1 MKKFVLKKLT
11 LRNFKG
17 VRFFELFPNEKE
29 TVIMGENEAGKT
41 TLATAP
47 VWTKYGK
54 DLEDRAD
61 YEIQTYDEN
70 NNLILDL
77 EHSVEEVYDV
87 DGDEISL
94 TRIYVPEY
102 TEKDDIRVLTGH
114 HTEYKWCDVPL
125 KRAKDFS
132 EKVSSFFGN
141 EIVYKILT
149 NPLFFNSD
157 KFGWANRRK
166 IFIDMVGEVT
176 DEDVASIKPSFRE
189 LMAELT
195 NKTMEE
201 YKIQLKTRIAKI
213 DERVSLI
220 PDLIK
225 ENKRNIPEEPDYT
238 ELQSRLSEVRVN
250 LETIDAQLR
259 DRSELMRG
267 FILKK
272 EAYFKNLN
280 SLNDLL
286 RKTEESAR
294 EESQKAEN
302 EKSLKVYDL
311 RLKINNLENDIR
323 LAEKSIETAKADIA
337 RKTEEQAKL
346 RTRFSETAASELI
359 FDPDAFS
366 CPACNTPY
374 NPKKA
379 GSIRDA
385 MLANFNRNKSAQL
398 DSINREGGKLKSEIE
413 ELQVKAVNLEKEKTA
428 SMESLITVQSELK
441 VLSETPVAS
450 RSYEAIL
457 AGNTEYQKI
466 KEQRDFLQANPI
478 KEEHQDN
485 SSVETE
491 KKQLETMRDTIKK
504 QLDIK
509 DQVERINTRNR
520 ELEAEHKKLA
530 QEKVSLK
537 KDLDTIEDFEDTRI
551 STVEE
556 RVNHL
561 FRNIK
566 IKMFEKR
573 LNGETK
579 NICDTIIKGVPFS
592 SANDAAKIQ
601 AGIEIINVLHD
612 HYEIILPIFCDN
624 RESVTMIPET
634 KAQVI
639 NLYVN
644 PDYKTL
650 TVK

>member
-1 MKKFVLKKLT
+1 MKKFILKRLT

-17 VRFFELFPNEKE
+17 VRFFELSPNGKE
-29 TVIMGENEAGKT
+29 TVIMGANEAGKT

-61 YEIQTYDEN
+61 HEIQTYDES
-70 NNLILDL
+70 NNLLPDL

-87 DGDEISL
+87 DGGEISL

-102 TEKDDIRVLTGH
+102 TEKDDTRVLTGH

-166 IFIDMVGEVT
+166 IFIDMTGEVS
-176 DEDVASIKPSFRE
+176 DQDVASMKPSFRE
-189 LMAELT
+189 LMGKLV
-195 NKTMEE
+195 NKTMED

-213 DERVSLI
+213 DERITLI
-220 PDLIK
+220 PNLIK

-238 ELQSRLSEVRVN
+238 DLQSQLNEVQVKI
-250 LETIDAQLR
+250 ETIDAQLK
-259 DRSELMRG
+259 DRSELMKG

-286 RKTEESAR
+286 RKMEESAR

-302 EKSLKVYDL
+302 NKNLKVYDL
-311 RLKINNLENDIR
+311 KLKINNLENDIK
-323 LAEKSIETAKADIA
+323 LAEKSIETAIADIA
-337 RKTEEQAKL
+337 GKTQDQAKL
-346 RTRFSETAASELI
+346 RARFNEAAASELI
-359 FDPDAFS
+359 FDPGVFS
-366 CPACNTPY
+366 CPTCNTPY
-374 NPKKA
+374 NPEKA
-379 GSIRDA
+379 DSIRDT
-385 MLANFNRNKSAQL
+385 MLANFNKNKSAQL
-398 DSINREGGKLKSEIE
+398 ELINTQGGKLKSEIE
-413 ELQVKAVNLEKEKTA
+413 ELQVKAVNLEKEKTVYK
-428 SMESLITVQSELK
+428 ESLITLQSELTI
-441 VLSETPVAS
+441 LAQAPVYS
-450 RSYEAIL
+450 KSYDAIL
-457 AGNTEYQKI
+457 AGDAGYQKV
-466 KEQRDFLQANPI
+466 KNQRDFLEANPI
-478 KEEHQDN
+478 KEEHQD
-485 SSVETE
+485 SSGMEAE
-491 KKQLETMRDTIKK
+491 KKLLETRRDTINKE
-504 QLDIK
+504 LDIQN
-509 DQVERINTRNR
+509 QVERINTRNT

-530 QEKVSLK
+530 QEKVTLK
-537 KDLDTIEDFEDTRI
+537 KDLDIIDDFEDTRI

-556 RVNHL
+556 RVNRL
-561 FRNIK
+561 FKSIK

-612 HYEIILPIFCDN
+612 HYGIILPIFCDN
-624 RESVTMIPET
+624 RESVTSIPET

-650 TVK
+650 TVE